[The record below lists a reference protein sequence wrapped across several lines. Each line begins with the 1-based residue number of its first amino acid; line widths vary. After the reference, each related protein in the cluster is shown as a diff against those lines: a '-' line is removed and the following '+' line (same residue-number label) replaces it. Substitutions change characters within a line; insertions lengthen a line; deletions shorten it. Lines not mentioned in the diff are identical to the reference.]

1 MRVFLQLN
9 SEKGEPLI
17 GIFLLKYIYSQNAK
31 GNSWPWLTTRVYLTK
46 KKKKLHECKPS
57 ASASLASAHLYIRK
71 KRERS
76 ES

>member
-17 GIFLLKYIYSQNAK
+17 GIFLLKYIFSKRRRKLVAMVNYTSVSNQ
-31 GNSWPWLTTRVYLTK
+31 